1 MGLVG
6 RLFLEYEGESLVSAS
21 SSEGKVI
28 WYDYDLEGNL
38 KAVRDKEG
46 TLSSYEYDDHDRLI
60 AIFNAHG
67 NRVFKADFDSENC
80 VQESLIGRAN
90 GFLCI

>member
-1 MGLVG
+1 MDVKCAIIMKNDLLISISDGFG
-6 RLFLEYEGESLVSAS
+6 RSVVLEYEGESLVSAS

-67 NRVFKADFDSENC
+67 NRVFKADF
-80 VQESLIGRAN
+80 
-90 GFLCI
+90 